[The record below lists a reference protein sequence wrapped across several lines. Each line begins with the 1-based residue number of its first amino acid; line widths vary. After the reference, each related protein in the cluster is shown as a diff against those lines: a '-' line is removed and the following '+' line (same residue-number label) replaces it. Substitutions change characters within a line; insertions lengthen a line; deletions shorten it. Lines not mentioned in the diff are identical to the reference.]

1 MSSSSQILPG
11 FSAEQTASLT
21 QLIQHTL
28 REALEPYFG
37 PLPQCKQPVSMPK
50 PTTQE
55 LEQEKKPL
63 PQAIAEDNMK
73 STAESISGIASS
85 RPDTTSLLST
95 IVSQSA
101 IQICRESAPYL
112 STARISIAIQH
123 APLAPQLASLLGY
136 IRDAE
141 DMKATGQG

>member
-1 MSSSSQILPG
+1 MSFSSQILPG

-37 PLPQCKQPVSMPK
+37 PLPQCKQPVSMSK
-50 PTTQE
+50 PVTQE
-55 LEQEKKPL
+55 LEQEKEPL
-63 PQAIAEDNMK
+63 PQAIAEDNIE
-73 STAESISGIASS
+73 STTESILRIVSC
-85 RPDTTSLLST
+85 RPDNKSLLPT
-95 IVSQSA
+95 IPAQTVKQL
-101 IQICRESAPYL
+101 CRESTPCL
-112 STARISIAIQH
+112 STARIQY

-141 DMKATGQG
+141 DIKATGQG